1 MDEKQFAVIA
11 HLSGFLGF
19 VIPFGN
25 ILGPL
30 LIWLMKKDESKVIG
44 AHALEALNFQ
54 ITASIA
60 MVLAGFSM
68 VILIGVVLLPVVVI
82 GTIALMVMAAMAAN
96 KGESYKYPF
105 TLRLIS

>member
-19 VIPFGN
+19 VIPFEN

-44 AHALEALNFQ
+44 ANALEALNFQ

>member
-1 MDEKQFAVIA
+1 MDDKQLAVIA

-30 LIWLMKKDESKVIG
+30 LIWLMKKDESKTVA

-54 ITASIA
+54 ITATAA
-60 MVLAGFSM
+60 MFVAGVTVFF
-68 VILIGVVLLPVVVI
+68 LIGMILLPVVII
-82 GTIALMVMAAMAAN
+82 GTVALMIMAAMAAS
-96 KGESYKYPF
+96 KGEMYKYPF